1 MVDVCLSDG
10 DRRRVHE
17 RRVLDLG
24 LSVGSLIDPETRSAL
39 DRYTHIDSAEQ
50 RMLRLIASRGRS
62 RAELV
67 ERLAALDVDDESAL
81 EIVERLSERVSSM
94 TEPSLP
100 RSPTAL
106 AVGGMGRLRTQHDL
120 DRLKINEQSAADA
133 NTHEPDA
140 ERSRAQAV
148 ILKRY
153 GAIPTTPADISR
165 AAAYLQRRGYDADTV
180 TTVLRLELD

>member
-17 RRVLDLG
+17 RRVLTLG

-81 EIVERLSERVSSM
+81 EIVERLERAGFIDD
-94 TEPSLP
+94 
-100 RSPTAL
+100 RAL
-106 AVGGMGRLRTQHDL
+106 AAEVADRTRSRGMGHLRTQHDL